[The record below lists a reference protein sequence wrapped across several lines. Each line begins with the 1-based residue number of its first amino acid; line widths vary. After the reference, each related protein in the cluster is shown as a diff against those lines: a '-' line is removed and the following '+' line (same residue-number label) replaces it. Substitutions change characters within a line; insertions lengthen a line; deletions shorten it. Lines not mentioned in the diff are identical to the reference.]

1 MRLRHIEVFNAI
13 MLTGSVS
20 AAARLI
26 NVTQPAVSRVLAH
39 AELQLGF
46 PLFQRTK
53 GRLTPTNEAQT
64 LYPHIERLFAQLDDV
79 QRLANSLRQGH
90 QDGELHILTVLAL
103 SYEVLPRALK
113 LFRQQHPNVVVT
125 MDALHSPQIISS
137 LVLQEADVGL
147 VFSTIAHPSLE
158 QKHLADGR
166 MVCVV
171 PKGVLS
177 AKQVKQGVVNLAD
190 LAQVPVVNID
200 VRDPVGSTLSHAC
213 REAGVGLSSSIT
225 VQTYHAALALAHHG
239 LAVAL
244 IDSCTA
250 LSADLGK
257 VDVLTLEPHI
267 AVPIKALR
275 AVNRPGSLLASA
287 MTQCVQQVVEQ
298 ALAPA
303 N

>member
-147 VFSTIAHPSLE
+147 VFSSIAHPSLE

-166 MVCVV
+166 MVCVA

-177 AKQVKQGVVNLAD
+177 TKQVKHGVVTLAE

-244 IDSCTA
+244 VDSCTT
-250 LSADLGK
+250 LSADRSK

-275 AVNRPGSLLASA
+275 AVNRPGSLLANA

-298 ALAPA
+298 AFAS
-303 N
+303 